1 MVTVQISCL
10 LFSALLVLVFAW
22 SPSNFRLVCKGLSIS
37 DAIFQEGGVHIIV
50 AMLVFGNRVGE
61 KSTSTVMSHLW

>member
-1 MVTVQISCL
+1 
-10 LFSALLVLVFAW
+10 
-22 SPSNFRLVCKGLSIS
+22 LSIS